1 MATFASRLCEALVIR
16 DMTAA
21 ELSRALGINEGTVSQ
36 YKSGAYE
43 PKQKRTQAIAKILN
57 VSIDWLMGADVPM
70 DDGETNNSSKNNK
83 YIKIP
88 VLGTVRAGYPTE
100 AVENI
105 IDYEEISESMARQG
119 EYFALQVKGDSMLPR
134 FSEGDVVIVKKQDDV
149 DNGDIAIMLV
159 NGDEATIKKVQKFE
173 NGINLIPSNP
183 VYDVITYTKK
193 EIMSLPVVC
202 LGKVV
207 ELRAKF

>member
-1 MATFASRLCEALVIR
+1 MPQVEL
-16 DMTAA
+16 A
-21 ELSRALGINEGTVSQ
+21 EKVSISKQ
-36 YKSGAYE
+36 TLYKYE
-43 PKQKRTQAIAKILN
+43 NDIITNIPSDKIEAIASVLN
-57 VSIDWLMGADVPM
+57 VTPAYLMGWD
-70 DDGETNNSSKNNK
+70 ENSSLQNNSSKNNK

-119 EYFALQVKGDSMLPR
+119 EYFALQVKGDSMLPK
-134 FSEGDVVIVKKQDDV
+134 FSEGDVVIVKKQEDV

>member
-1 MATFASRLCEALVIR
+1 MTVGERLAYYRKEKNISLGELSKLTKIPKTNLQRYEKGSTKKIPIDVIPLLEKALV
-16 DMTAA
+16 
-21 ELSRALGINEGTVSQ
+21 LPVGT
-36 YKSGAYE
+36 
-43 PKQKRTQAIAKILN
+43 
-57 VSIDWLMGADVPM
+57 LMGWDESDSMLNKAK
-70 DDGETNNSSKNNK
+70 ETNK

-105 IDYEEISESMARQG
+105 IDYEEIPESMAQNG
-119 EYFALQVKGDSMLPR
+119 EYFALQVKGDSMLPK
-134 FSEGDVVIVKKQDDV
+134 FSEGDVVIVKKQEDV

-193 EIMSLPVVC
+193 DIINLPVVC

>member
-1 MATFASRLCEALVIR
+1 
-16 DMTAA
+16 MTIGEKIKSQREKLNMPQVELA
-21 ELSRALGINEGTVSQ
+21 EKVSISKQ
-36 YKSGAYE
+36 TLYKYE
-43 PKQKRTQAIAKILN
+43 NDIITNIPSDKIESIAFVLN
-57 VSIDWLMGADVPM
+57 VTPAYLMGWD
-70 DDGETNNSSKNNK
+70 ENSSLQNNSSKNNK

-119 EYFALQVKGDSMLPR
+119 EYFALQVKGDSMLPK
-134 FSEGDVVIVKKQDDV
+134 FSEGDVVIVKKQEDV

>member
-1 MATFASRLCEALVIR
+1 
-16 DMTAA
+16 MTIGEKIKSQREKLNMPQVELA
-21 ELSRALGINEGTVSQ
+21 EKVSISKQ
-36 YKSGAYE
+36 TLYKYE
-43 PKQKRTQAIAKILN
+43 NDIITNIPSDKIESIAFVLN
-57 VSIDWLMGADVPM
+57 VTPAYLMGWD
-70 DDGETNNSSKNNK
+70 ENSSLQNNSSKNNK

-119 EYFALQVKGDSMLPR
+119 EYFALKVKGDSMLPK
-134 FSEGDVVIVKKQDDV
+134 FSEGDVVIVKKQEDV